1 MIPEC
6 NITLENVWCY
16 IALYPDGSINYEEAG
31 IILGTLDDRTIRRHI
46 LLGWRMIQKTNLSLS
61 ELLATFSGYAQVPEL
76 KAGESGYAYL
86 RLLVDEA
93 NRAAVR
99 MGVNVFEPIPA
110 ECYVHAGYV
119 FEKCRSPLKTAL
131 NRVCH
136 TLLFF
141 DTS

>member
-1 MIPEC
+1 
-6 NITLENVWCY
+6 
-16 IALYPDGSINYEEAG
+16 
-31 IILGTLDDRTIRRHI
+31 
-46 LLGWRMIQKTNLSLS
+46 MIQKTNLCLS
-61 ELLATFSGYAQVPEL
+61 EFLATIPAYAQVPEL
-76 KAGESGYAYL
+76 KTGESGYTYL
-86 RLLVDEA
+86 SLLVDEA

-99 MGVNVFEPIPA
+99 MGVSVFEPTPA
-110 ECYVHAGYV
+110 ECYVHAVYV

>member
-6 NITLENVWCY
+6 NITLENVWRY
-16 IALYPDGSINYEEAG
+16 IALYPDGSIHYEEAG
-31 IILGTLDDRTIRRHI
+31 IILGTLEDRTIRRHI

-76 KAGESGYAYL
+76 KAGESGYAHL
-86 RLLVDEA
+86 NLLVEEA
-93 NRAAVR
+93 KRAAVR
-99 MGVNVFEPIPA
+99 MGVSVFEPTAA
-110 ECYVHAGYV
+110 ECYVHAVYV
-119 FEKCRSPLKTAL
+119 FEKCRNPLKTAL
-131 NRVCH
+131 NCVFH